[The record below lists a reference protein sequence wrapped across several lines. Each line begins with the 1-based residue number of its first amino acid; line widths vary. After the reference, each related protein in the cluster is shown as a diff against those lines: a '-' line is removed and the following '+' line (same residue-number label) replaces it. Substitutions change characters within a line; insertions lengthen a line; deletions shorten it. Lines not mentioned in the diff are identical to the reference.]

1 MIQVVEARIFI
12 AQEGTFWVSTLKRS
26 AARSRLIGI
35 GAPDP
40 TLTGSAGLLAVAELT
55 GRLGVI
61 EELDI
66 AAGVGFKQRRRGCSA
81 GEFLTAMACA
91 QLAGADHLV
100 GLDHRRADAVTEA
113 FWSHATPASS
123 SVTALARRL
132 DDPAWQRLTQAAAR
146 ITRRALRLAAPPVR
160 ARLTSGPPTID
171 LDATDIEVYGR
182 KKREVTY
189 NYLGQRSGRVHAASW
204 AEAGL
209 VSAVR
214 LTDSRTTAYTHAVDL
229 VEQSLAWLEQAGLEW
244 HPQHRPRVRA
254 DIGFCSKDIAEGIV
268 AAGADF
274 AIGIQRQPR
283 IWRLLHLIDPSC
295 WQPALDM
302 DRAEVAVLN
311 YPYRGWPRGTRL
323 IVRRVRH
330 QVHAIGDDQR
340 ARRHRTLPP
349 GQLAL
354 ALEEG
359 LEQIYGYSFIL
370 TNLDISTPQRA
381 AQVEHWHRH
390 RTDIEE
396 LFKQAKHGAALRH
409 LPSGDP
415 AVNRTWVHTA
425 LLAVAMTAWLNLLL
439 AQATRIGITRW
450 RRELINQPARL
461 VRHARQATLRCA
473 TTSTLPEVLAR
484 IRRLPAA
491 R

>member
-1 MIQVVEARIFI
+1 MIRVVEARIFI

-26 AARSRLIGI
+26 AGGSRTIRI

-40 TLTGSAGLLAVAELT
+40 TLTGSAGLLAVAELA
-55 GRLGVI
+55 GRLGLI
-61 EELDI
+61 KELDV
-66 AAGVGFKQRRRGCSA
+66 AAGSGFKQRRRGCSA
-81 GEFLTAMACA
+81 GEFLTAMACT

-100 GLDHRRADAVTEA
+100 GLDHRRSDVVTEA
-113 FWSHATPASS
+113 FWSHPTPASS
-123 SVTALARRL
+123 SITSLARRF
-132 DDPAWQRLTQAAAR
+132 DEPAWQQLTQATAKV
-146 ITRRALRLAAPPVR
+146 TRRALRLAAPAVR
-160 ARLTSGPPTID
+160 SRLTGAAPTID

-182 KKREVTY
+182 KKSEVTY

-209 VSAVR
+209 LAAAR
-214 LTDSRTTAYTHAVDL
+214 LTDSRTTAYTHAVEL

-244 HPQHRPRVRA
+244 NPQRRPRVRA

-274 AIGIQRQPR
+274 AIGIQRQPK
-283 IWRLLHLIDPSC
+283 IWRLLHLIGPSD

-302 DRAEVAVLN
+302 DRAEIAVLD

-330 QVHAIGDDQR
+330 EVRAIGEDER
-340 ARRHRTLPP
+340 ARRHRTLAP

-359 LEQIYGYSFIL
+359 LEHIHGYSFIL
-370 TNLDISTPQRA
+370 TNLDTSSSKHA
-381 AQVEHWHRH
+381 AQIEHWHRH

-415 AVNRTWVHTA
+415 AVNRAWVHGA
-425 LLAVAMTAWLNLLL
+425 FLAVALTSWLNLVL
-439 AQATRIGITRW
+439 AQVSRVGIIRW

-461 VRHARQATLRCA
+461 VRHARQAVLRCA
-473 TTSTLPEVLAR
+473 TSSTLPAVLAR
-484 IRRLPAA
+484 IRELPTG
-491 R
+491 